1 MAVKKAK
8 PQHVA
13 QGAKAQKPPERLKD
27 SAGRPRK
34 EGSSAA
40 PAAGETSAIYFLRV
54 WGSAKTERVQNL
66 ITGLMDKSVPY
77 MRCERGLSA
86 YPPDVCDRTTCKWY
100 VRNQYYHNC
109 AWIGYEMGN
118 HTLEEVGFMLG
129 VTRERVRQIEAKALR
144 KLRHKS
150 RSQMLRPFSEGR
162 HEG

>member
-1 MAVKKAK
+1 MSVKKAK
-8 PQHVA
+8 PA
-13 QGAKAQKPPERLKD
+13 QVAKAAKPSERPKEG
-27 SAGRPRK
+27 SGRPRK

-40 PAAGETSAIYFLRV
+40 PTAGETSAVYFLRV
-54 WGSAKTERVQNL
+54 WGPAKTARVRKL
-66 ITGLMDKSVPY
+66 VAGLADKAVPH
-77 MRCERGLSA
+77 MRCERGLPG

-100 VRNQYYHNC
+100 VRNQYYNNC